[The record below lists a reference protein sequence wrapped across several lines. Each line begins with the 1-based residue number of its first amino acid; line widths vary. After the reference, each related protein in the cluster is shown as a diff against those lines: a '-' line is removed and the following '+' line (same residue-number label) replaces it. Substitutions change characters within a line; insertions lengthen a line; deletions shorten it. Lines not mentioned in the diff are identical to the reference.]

1 MKKFLLLAAMMVAL
15 CASAQSY
22 SLVGYING
30 ADYGWYNDAD
40 NPGTYLFDENGKL
53 TATFNQV
60 SYVFVKLTDNS
71 KWFLTQNY
79 VDFTGNSATATMVN
93 GQNYGEKM
101 RVPGNKEVTF
111 TLTEVD
117 ENTITLTASV
127 APEPMTA
134 CFMKHNW
141 GGGGDDSWTWK
152 EATKVEGTDG
162 FTLQEVY
169 GGSGVNVNSAASDAG
184 AKWFAEPTVGGDVAV
199 GDLCVF
205 TYFEGQD
212 YVRIDKV
219 VPTAIND
226 INVTATK
233 AYKTI
238 ENGQVIIVKDN
249 VRYNVMGQPMK

>member
-30 ADYGWYNDAD
+30 ADYGCYNDAD
-40 NPGTYLFDENGKL
+40 NPGTYLFENGKL

-71 KWFLTQNY
+71 KSFLTQNY

-93 GQNYGEKM
+93 GQNYSEKM

-127 APEPMTA
+127 APEPMAA
-134 CFMKHNW
+134 CWMKHNW
-141 GGGGDDSWTWK
+141 AGGGDTSWTWK
-152 EATKVEGTDG
+152 HATKVEGTDAWA
-162 FTLQEVY
+162 LQAVY
-169 GGSGVNVNSAASDAG
+169 GGSGVNVNSVESDSG
-184 AKWFAEPTVGGDVAV
+184 AKWFATPTVGSDVAV
-199 GDLCVF
+199 GDLCNFV
-205 TYFEGQD
+205 YFEGQD
-212 YVRIDKV
+212 FVSIEKV

-238 ENGQVIIVKDN
+238 ENGQIVIVKDN
-249 VRYNVMGQPMK
+249 VRYNVMGQPVK

>member
-22 SLVGYING
+22 SLIGYING
-30 ADYGWYNDAD
+30 ADYGCYNDAD
-40 NPGTYLFDENGKL
+40 NPGTYLFENGKL

-60 SYVFVKLTDNS
+60 SYVFVKLSDNS
-71 KWFLTQNY
+71 KWFL
-79 VDFTGNSATATMVN
+79 S
-93 GQNYGEKM
+93 QNYGEKM

-127 APEPMTA
+127 APEPMAA

>member
-1 MKKFLLLAAMMVAL
+1 M
-15 CASAQSY
+15 
-22 SLVGYING
+22 
-30 ADYGWYNDAD
+30 
-40 NPGTYLFDENGKL
+40 
-53 TATFNQV
+53 
-60 SYVFVKLTDNS
+60 
-71 KWFLTQNY
+71 
-79 VDFTGNSATATMVN
+79 
-93 GQNYGEKM
+93 
-101 RVPGNKEVTF
+101 
-111 TLTEVD
+111 
-117 ENTITLTASV
+117 
-127 APEPMTA
+127 
-134 CFMKHNW
+134 
-141 GGGGDDSWTWK
+141 
-152 EATKVEGTDG
+152 
-162 FTLQEVY
+162 
-169 GGSGVNVNSAASDAG
+169 NSAASDAG